1 MIAYHRW
8 TLLAILLAA
17 FTLAGCA
24 GIQPQPAN
32 LLTTKQPTTPPEVIT
47 VAAAASMQFAFDEL
61 KAIFEKETGYRVN
74 LVYGST
80 GQLVQQIENGA
91 PYDLIAAANTEYVD
105 RLTHQNLV
113 LPESVALYAQGQIVL
128 ATNRASGI
136 KATTLTDLL
145 SNDILHIAI
154 ANPEHAPY
162 GLAAKQALQSTG
174 IWDEIQDKVVY
185 AENIRQALQYVQS
198 GDAQAGI
205 VALGEANVP
214 EVEWSLVDSSLYEPL
229 KQALGVTAKSQHPKI
244 AGLFADYIIG
254 KEGQA
259 ILNKYGFGLPT
270 TANLEQP
277 IINP

>member
-1 MIAYHRW
+1 MIAYYRW
-8 TLLAILLAA
+8 ALLAMLLAA

-32 LLTTKQPTTPPEVIT
+32 LFTTKLPTTPPEEIT
-47 VAAAASMQFAFDEL
+47 VAAAASMQFAFNEL
-61 KAIFEKETGYRVN
+61 KALFEKETGYRVN

-105 RLTHQNLV
+105 RLTNQNLV

-136 KATTLTDLL
+136 EATTLNDLL
-145 SNDILHIAI
+145 SDDIMHIAI

-162 GLAAKQALQSTG
+162 GLAAKQALQSSG
-174 IWDEIQDKVVY
+174 IWDRIQDKIVY

-198 GDAQAGI
+198 GDAEAGI

-214 EVEWSLVDSSLYEPL
+214 EIEWSPVDSTLYQPL
-229 KQALGVTAKSQHPKI
+229 NQALGVTTKSQNPEI
-244 AGLFADYIIG
+244 AGQFANFIAGI
-254 KEGQA
+254 EGQA
-259 ILNKYGFGLPT
+259 ILNKYGFGLPP

-277 IINP
+277 IKNP

>member
-8 TLLAILLAA
+8 TLIALLMAA
-17 FTLAGCA
+17 TTLAGCA

-32 LLTTKQPTTPPEVIT
+32 LFTTRLPTTPPEEIT
-47 VAAAASMQFAFDEL
+47 VAAAASMQFVFNEL
-61 KAIFEKETGYRVN
+61 KVLFEKETGYRVN

-105 RLTHQNLV
+105 RLARQNLV

-136 KATTLTDLL
+136 EATTLSDLL
-145 SNDILHIAI
+145 SNDILHVAI

-162 GLAAKQALQSTG
+162 GLAAKQALQSSG
-174 IWDEIQDKVVY
+174 IWDQIQDKIVY

-198 GDAQAGI
+198 GDAEAGI

-214 EVEWSLVDSSLYEPL
+214 EIEWSLVDSSLYEPL
-229 KQALGVTAKSQHPKI
+229 IQALGVTTKSRHPKI
-244 AGLFADYIIG
+244 AGQFANFIAGI
-254 KEGQA
+254 EGQA
-259 ILNKYGFGLPT
+259 ILNKYGFGLPP

-277 IINP
+277 INP